1 MYLCYEMN
9 TRDRLKIIIII
20 SFILLI
26 VCAVILFIG
35 LWNKL
40 SMNTDVQIGNGM
52 YFLVLSIVILASTIF
67 VAHMLEES
75 RENLHETPE
84 KNLAVQHVEDTTV
97 QVMGTYT
104 SPFEVDLDLLAEGI
118 IPRIDPKEKT
128 EDYAERILRN
138 MSKHFE
144 IVQAVFF
151 LRNQITK
158 QFESISTFA
167 YTSDKKP
174 SSFKVGEGITGQ
186 VAKNKM
192 LMHLTSIPEGYL
204 KIQSGLG
211 KSSPTNLLIIP
222 LLLNKETIGIIEL
235 ASFQDF
241 DEETVWTFKNL
252 AKIIGNAIVT
262 KVKAA
267 EKK

>member
-1 MYLCYEMN
+1 MN
-9 TRDRLKIIIII
+9 TGDRFRIIIII
-20 SFILLI
+20 SYILLI
-26 VCAVILFIG
+26 ICAVILFFG

-40 SMNTDVQIGNGM
+40 GMNAEVQIGNGL
-52 YFLVLSIVILASTIF
+52 YLLVFSIAILASAIF
-67 VAHMLEES
+67 IIHLLEES
-75 RENLHETPE
+75 RGSLSGEPEENL
-84 KNLAVQHVEDTTV
+84 LAEDADSSSENTIEA
-97 QVMGTYT
+97 YA
-104 SPFEVDLDLLAEGI
+104 SPYEVDIDLLAEGI
-118 IPRIDPKEKT
+118 IPRIDSKEKI

-144 IVQAVFF
+144 IVQGVFF
-151 LRNQITK
+151 LKDQKT
-158 QFESISTFA
+158 QVFYSICTFA

-174 SSFKVGEGITGQ
+174 SAFKIGEGIPGQ
-186 VAKNKM
+186 VAKNKT
-192 LMHLTSIPEGYL
+192 LMHLTAIPEGYL

-211 KSSPTNLLIIP
+211 NSSPTNLMIIP

-235 ASFQDF
+235 ASFHVF
-241 DEETVWTFKNL
+241 DKETVWTFKNL